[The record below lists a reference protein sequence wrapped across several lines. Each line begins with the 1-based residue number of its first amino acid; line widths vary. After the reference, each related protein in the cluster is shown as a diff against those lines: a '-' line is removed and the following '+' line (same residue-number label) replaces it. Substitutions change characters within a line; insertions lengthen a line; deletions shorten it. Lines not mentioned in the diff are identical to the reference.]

1 MNRFFSDISELSE
14 YAPGVD
20 SSIEL
25 ITLKPSFRTSRQKI
39 TEMVTQPVWEKVA
52 EERTEELF
60 ENFLS
65 AIANRMMYE
74 HSIFLAVAKNAGEQK
89 LYKYQHEEIKDTYV
103 SNFWAAMN
111 NILQYLDSHP
121 DYAGWQESKHYKDRQ
136 KLIIKSAEEFDH
148 YYAIDSS
155 PYFYYKVQFLIRK
168 IYSDEI
174 KSRVKKISLLQ
185 EETEFAYK
193 VKRALCYH
201 VMAEAVMTFDLTELP
216 RSIRYDFNHEYE
228 KTGSIPQSREK
239 LNDYFMKQVLA
250 WYKAIETEISLSK
263 ECVDIEISDNKEE
276 NNYYFM
282 S

>member
-1 MNRFFSDISELSE
+1 MRQFFTDISELSE

-25 ITLKPSFRTSRQKI
+25 TTLQPSFRTSRQKI
-39 TEMVTQPVWEKVA
+39 TEMVTQAVWEKVS
-52 EERTEELF
+52 EEKTSELF

-65 AIANRMMYE
+65 AIANRMMFE

-89 LYKYQHEEIKDTYV
+89 LYKYQHEEIKDIYV

-111 NILQYLDSHP
+111 NILQYLDSHT
-121 DYAGWQESKHYKDRQ
+121 DYADWGNSKHFKDRQ
-136 KLIIKSAEEFDH
+136 NLIIKSAEEFDH

-185 EETEFAYK
+185 EDSDFASK

-228 KTGSIPQSREK
+228 RTGSVPQSREK

-250 WYKAIETEISLSK
+250 WYRTIETEISLTK
-263 ECVDIEISDNKEE
+263 ESVDIEVSDNKEE

>member
-1 MNRFFSDISELSE
+1 MRQFFTDISELSE

-39 TEMVTQPVWEKVA
+39 TEMVTLPVWEKVA

-89 LYKYQHEEIKDTYV
+89 LYKYQHEEIKDIYV
-103 SNFWAAMN
+103 SNFWTAMN

-121 DYAGWQESKHYKDRQ
+121 DYAEWKDSKHYKDRQ
-136 KLIIKSAEEFDH
+136 NLIIKSAEEFDH

-185 EETEFAYK
+185 EDSEFASK
-193 VKRALCYH
+193 VKRALCYN

-216 RSIRYDFNHEYE
+216 RSIRYDFNHEY
-228 KTGSIPQSREK
+228 
-239 LNDYFMKQVLA
+239 
-250 WYKAIETEISLSK
+250 
-263 ECVDIEISDNKEE
+263 
-276 NNYYFM
+276 
-282 S
+282 